1 MKRLRSAIVR
11 GPSATL
17 ADVTTPRID
26 PGNFRQLGP
35 FNWVFSKGA
44 ARVIGVPDAHIF
56 STLGRAKGLFRGW
69 LYFSSRMMP
78 FGRLPRHHSE
88 MVIIRTAHLRT
99 CQYELDHHKRL
110 GRRAGIDDAEFERIL
125 AGPDADW
132 SALEAALLRGV
143 DELVANKDLGD
154 ATWKELA
161 SHFDERELIE
171 FVLLVGQ
178 YDSLATTIGTLRIQ
192 RDF

>member
-1 MKRLRSAIVR
+1 
-11 GPSATL
+11 L
-17 ADVTTPRID
+17 AEVTTPRIE
-26 PGNFRQLGP
+26 PGNLRQLGP
-35 FNWVFSKGA
+35 FNWVFSIGA

-69 LYFSSRMMP
+69 LHFSSRMMP
-78 FGRLPRHHSE
+78 FGKLSRHHAE
-88 MVIIRTAHLRT
+88 MVIIRTAHLRN

-110 GRRAGIDDAEFERIL
+110 GGRAGIDDTEFSRIL

-132 SALEAALLRGV
+132 TDQEAALLRGV
-143 DELVANKDLGD
+143 DELVQTKDLSD
-154 ATWKELA
+154 TTWKELS
-161 SHFDERELIE
+161 SHLDERRLIE